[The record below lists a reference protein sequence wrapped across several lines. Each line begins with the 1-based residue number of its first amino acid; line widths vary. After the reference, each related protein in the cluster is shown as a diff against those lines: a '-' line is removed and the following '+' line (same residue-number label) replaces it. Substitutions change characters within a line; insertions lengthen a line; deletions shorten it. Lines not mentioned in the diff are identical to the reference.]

1 MPNIIDSEKRL
12 FHIKL
17 YLWTLAV
24 LWIVILSASAIWN
37 FMMLNQTTIEAA
49 RIQARTILAKDII
62 YRRWNAQQDG
72 VYGVVNEKTPPN
84 PYLSDQPERD
94 IQTPSGKQLTMINP
108 AYMTRQVHE
117 LQAEESGVL
126 GHITSLN
133 PIRPENAADGWE
145 TEALREFE
153 NGKKEVSS
161 IEMMNKVEYLRLMGP
176 LVTEE
181 SCLKCHAK
189 QGYKMGDIR
198 GGISVS
204 VPMKPLW
211 QLAVQHKIRI
221 ILVRSILLIL
231 GLIGIFVAGWKF
243 LKEEKVRTGIELERE
258 ALIASLQE
266 AAHHIKTLKGLI
278 PICSSC
284 KKIRDDKGFWN
295 NVDSYI
301 QSRTEAEFSH
311 GICPDCMK
319 KLYPDFMDKEDE
331 DI

>member
-117 LQAEESGVL
+117 LQAEEYGVL

-133 PIRPENAADGWE
+133 PIRPENAADE
-145 TEALREFE
+145 
-153 NGKKEVSS
+153 
-161 IEMMNKVEYLRLMGP
+161 
-176 LVTEE
+176 
-181 SCLKCHAK
+181 
-189 QGYKMGDIR
+189 
-198 GGISVS
+198 
-204 VPMKPLW
+204 
-211 QLAVQHKIRI
+211 
-221 ILVRSILLIL
+221 
-231 GLIGIFVAGWKF
+231 
-243 LKEEKVRTGIELERE
+243 
-258 ALIASLQE
+258 
-266 AAHHIKTLKGLI
+266 
-278 PICSSC
+278 
-284 KKIRDDKGFWN
+284 
-295 NVDSYI
+295 
-301 QSRTEAEFSH
+301 
-311 GICPDCMK
+311 
-319 KLYPDFMDKEDE
+319 
-331 DI
+331 